1 MYFVDSPIKVIG
13 KVSLDE
19 LRLLGETIKQSFNDK
34 WVRRATNVLMD
45 TSYSIKAI
53 TPSTY
58 DIPDEQTQIDL
69 QKLLLSF
76 VQPYVKENEM
86 VMYLDLSSL
95 PPGARSRPHID
106 FLMFH
111 VIAKRIRIPIITNP
125 SATIAFKTNKGIEQ
139 FNLEVGNVYE
149 TNNQTLHAAANCGTT
164 DRWHIVADI
173 IDKDLHAALVKTG
186 KLYEK
191 AYDPI
196 INFSLSPEIY
206 SEIENAITHV
216 RTTID

>member
-13 KVSLDE
+13 KVDLNDLKSLH
-19 LRLLGETIKQSFNDK
+19 ETITQSFNDK

-58 DIPDEQTQIDL
+58 DIPNEQTQLEL
-69 QKLLLSF
+69 QKLLLPF
-76 VQPYVKENEM
+76 VNPYVKEDEM

-95 PPGARSRPHID
+95 PPGARSRVHVD

-125 SATIAFKTNKGIEQ
+125 SSTIAFKTSKGIEQ

-149 TNNQTLHAAANCGTT
+149 TNNQTLHAAANCGTS

-173 IDKDLHAALVKTG
+173 IDKDLYAALIKTN

-191 AYDPI
+191 AYDPS
-196 INFSLSPEIY
+196 INFSLAPEIY
-206 SEIENAITHV
+206 SKMEHAITHV
-216 RTTID
+216 

>member
-1 MYFVDSPIKVIG
+1 MYFADSPIKVIG

-19 LRLLGETIKQSFNDK
+19 LDRLHETIKESFNDK

-53 TPSTY
+53 TPSTN
-58 DIPDEQTQIDL
+58 DIPDEQTQLDL
-69 QKLLLSF
+69 QKLLMPF

-111 VIAKRIRIPIITNP
+111 VIAKRIRIPIVTNP

-139 FNLEVGNVYE
+139 FNLAVGSVYE
-149 TNNQTLHAAANCGTT
+149 TNNQTLHAAANCGTS

-173 IDKDLHAALVKTG
+173 IDKDLYAALVKTG

-191 AYDPI
+191 AYDPL
-196 INFSLSPEIY
+196 INFSLASNIY
-206 SEIENAITHV
+206 AEIEKAITDV
-216 RTTID
+216 

>member
-19 LRLLGETIKQSFNDK
+19 LHSLHETIKQSFDDK

-58 DIPDEQTQIDL
+58 DIPDEQTQLDL
-69 QKLLLSF
+69 QKLLLPF

-95 PPGARSRPHID
+95 PPGARSRPHVD

-111 VIAKRIRIPIITNP
+111 VIAKRIRIPIVTNT

-139 FNLEVGNVYE
+139 FNLEVGSVYE
-149 TNNQTLHAAANCGTT
+149 TNNQTLHAAANCGTS

-191 AYDPI
+191 AYDPL
-196 INFSLSPEIY
+196 INFSLAPNIY
-206 SEIENAITHV
+206 AEIEKAITDV
-216 RTTID
+216 